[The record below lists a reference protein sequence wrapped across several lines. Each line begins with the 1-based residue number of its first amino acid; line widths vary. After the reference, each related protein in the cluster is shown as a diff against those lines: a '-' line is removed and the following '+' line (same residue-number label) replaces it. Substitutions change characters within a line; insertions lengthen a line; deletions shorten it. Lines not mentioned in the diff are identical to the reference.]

1 MSDSLPLGWTDW
13 PARQMPGRAGAAGL
27 VILLSL
33 LMLGSVDP
41 WLVPLTALVLV
52 GATAEALLP
61 TRYTV
66 DEQGA
71 RADRLLSH
79 RVLPWDR
86 VARVQVRGGDLLLC
100 SKGAR
105 PWLARRH
112 DLLLRQPP
120 TAVLAYVRGRF
131 P

>member
-1 MSDSLPLGWTDW
+1 
-13 PARQMPGRAGAAGL
+13 MPGRAGAAGL

-33 LMLGSVDP
+33 VVLGSVDP

-61 TRYTV
+61 TRYRV

-71 RADRLLSH
+71 TADRLLSH
-79 RVLPWDR
+79 RSLAWDR
-86 VARVQVRGGDLLLC
+86 VARVRTIGTDLLLC

-112 DLLLRQPP
+112 DLRLRQPP
-120 TAVLAYVRGRF
+120 AAAVDYIRCRC